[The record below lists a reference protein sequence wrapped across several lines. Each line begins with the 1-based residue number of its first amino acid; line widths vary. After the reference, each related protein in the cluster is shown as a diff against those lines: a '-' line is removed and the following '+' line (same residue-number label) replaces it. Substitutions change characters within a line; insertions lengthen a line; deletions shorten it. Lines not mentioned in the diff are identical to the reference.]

1 MVISRFVAI
10 VGKVKV
16 RKTNFMDDHIW
27 RSHMMITY
35 DDHLWCSY
43 MMGSRDRYV
52 DCYGET
58 QKLIL
63 EKNALGKWQVQVQ
76 VELKNNDS
84 WFQHKRL
91 WFCSDPIL
99 KLGRGTPRLHVDA
112 AMWRNHPWSPR
123 QMFGASGEETVN
135 RYALVVGLIGGG
147 QMRFLSSSERLY
159 PKTPWS
165 CGLWIACILRI
176 GAFHNLSDRTC
187 ILEVWK

>member
-1 MVISRFVAI
+1 MYRKFG
-10 VGKVKV
+10 GKYLEYICSWWSYL
-16 RKTNFMDDHIW
+16 T
-27 RSHMMITY
+27 ITY
-35 DDHLWCSY
+35 DDHIWWSFVMFIHDGQPRPLRRLLW
-43 MMGSRDRYV
+43 RDVKTYF
-52 DCYGET
+52 G
-58 QKLIL
+58 
-63 EKNALGKWQVQVQ
+63 KNAFGKWQV
-76 VELKNNDS
+76 ELKINDL

-99 KLGRGTPRLHVDA
+99 KLGWGTPRLHVDA

-187 ILEVWK
+187 ILEVWKEK